1 MNLLFRLLLSL
12 NATSLLVFVYLVQ
25 NNFDLYYFFPYAAP
39 VLMLPGWISFPVY
52 LIVPVLLTGVSIEW
66 SKYLAKDSIQAQEER
81 TKKEVLEIELANN
94 IFLPSYLGYF
104 FVALSISSWEALFF
118 VYSLVFIFTFLSQAL
133 YFNPLFLVFGFDF
146 YTVKTVNGAS
156 IFLISRSSYKTP
168 NDVCVKKAFSINDFT
183 FLEAG

>member
-12 NATSLLVFVYLVQ
+12 NATSLLVFIYLVQ
-25 NNFDLYYFFPYAAP
+25 NDFDLYYFFPYAAP
-39 VLMLPGWISFPVY
+39 VLMFPGWLSFPVY
-52 LIVPVLLTGVSIEW
+52 FLVPVLLTGFSIEW
-66 SKYLAKDSIQAQEER
+66 SKSLAKDSLQSKGMDV
-81 TKKEVLEIELANN
+81 KKEVLEIELANN

-104 FVALSISSWEALFF
+104 FVALSISDWGALVF

-146 YTVKTVNGAS
+146 YNVKTVNGAS

-168 NDVCVKKAFSINDFT
+168 RDVRVEKAFSINDFT
-183 FLEAG
+183 FLEVG